1 MRILLLSDIHGNY
14 PALRA
19 ISEYFKDPFDL
30 ILNGGDTTVY
40 APFPNQT
47 INWLRTHEVPSI
59 LGNTDRHVITLLN
72 GSTFKKPGKPEK
84 RIMYGITAAYLTPA
98 NRQWLTGL
106 PQSRTIS
113 LSPADKTGKT
123 RTLGMFHGSPD
134 DPDEFLFSDTPLER
148 FRELA
153 VRTNHTIITVGHSH
167 TPFHKLVNGVHFINP
182 GSVGR
187 MFDGDFRASCAV
199 VELKNNDILVS
210 HYRISYPVE
219 EVTAEL
225 KSLRLP
231 AIYRE
236 MYRKGRKLN

>member
-14 PALRA
+14 PALKA
-19 ISEYFKDPFDL
+19 VTDYFIEPFDL

-47 INWLRTHEVPSI
+47 INWLQTHEVPSI

-84 RIMYGITAAYLTPA
+84 RIMYGITASDLTTA
-98 NRQWLTGL
+98 NCQWLTGL
-106 PQSRTIS
+106 PQSRTIVC
-113 LSPADKTGKT
+113 SPGTKTGKPS
-123 RTLGMFHGSPD
+123 TLGMFHGSPD
-134 DPDEFLFSDTPLER
+134 DPDEFLFPDTSIKR

-153 VRTNHTIITVGHSH
+153 ARTSHAIITIGHSH
-167 TPFHKLVNGVHFINP
+167 TPFHRLVNDVHFINP

-187 MFDGDFRASCAV
+187 MFDGDARASCAV
-199 VELKNNDILVS
+199 VELKNNDIMVS

-225 KSLRLP
+225 KRLRLP

-236 MYRKGRKLN
+236 MYRRGRKLN